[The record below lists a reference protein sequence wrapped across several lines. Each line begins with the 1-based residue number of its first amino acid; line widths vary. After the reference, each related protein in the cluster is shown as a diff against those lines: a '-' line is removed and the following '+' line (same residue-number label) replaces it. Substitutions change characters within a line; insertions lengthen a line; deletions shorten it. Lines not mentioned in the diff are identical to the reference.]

1 MIGLK
6 ILLYSILRLEI
17 AAKDKL
23 LPTIDLSE
31 KLKYCSKNFMEVYI
45 MGDMVRFIGFV
56 LVLACVAGFFYQ
68 LGALIFDKVK
78 GNDFNLRRVVWVI
91 VCGAVC
97 VIAGPTTADAF
108 LWVFKTVMDLGYFA
122 VMVAIAYVVISALH
136 RRR

>member
-1 MIGLK
+1 M
-6 ILLYSILRLEI
+6 EI
-17 AAKDKL
+17 AAKGKL

-31 KLKYCSKNFMEVYI
+31 NLKYCSKNI
-45 MGDMVRFIGFV
+45 MGDMLRFIGFV
-56 LVLACVAGFFYQ
+56 LVLACVAGFFYH

-78 GNDFNLRRVVWVI
+78 GNDLNWRRVVWVI
-91 VCGAVC
+91 VCGGVC

-122 VMVAIAYVVISALH
+122 VMVAIVSVVVSALH

>member
-1 MIGLK
+1 MVNLQT
-6 ILLYSILRLEI
+6 LLYLVLYFLI
-17 AAKDKL
+17 AAKGKL

-31 KLKYCSKNFMEVYI
+31 NLKYCSKNFMEAYI
-45 MGDMVRFIGFV
+45 MGDMLRFIGFL

-78 GNDFNLRRVVWVI
+78 GNDFNWRRVVWVI
-91 VCGAVC
+91 VCGGVC
-97 VIAGPTTADAF
+97 VIAGPATADAF

-122 VMVAIAYVVISALH
+122 VMVAIVYVVVSALH

>member
-1 MIGLK
+1 MVSSHV
-6 ILLYSILRLEI
+6 LLYLTLHLKI
-17 AAKDKL
+17 AAKGKL
-23 LPTIDLSE
+23 LPAMVLSE

-45 MGDMVRFIGFV
+45 MGDMLRFIGFL

-78 GNDFNLRRVVWVI
+78 GNDLNWRRVVWVI
-91 VCGAVC
+91 VCGGVC

-108 LWVFKTVMDLGYFA
+108 LWVFKTVMDLGYFT
-122 VMVAIAYVVISALH
+122 VMVAIVYVVVSALH

>member
-1 MIGLK
+1 MVNFQT
-6 ILLYSILRLEI
+6 LLYSILYFLI

-31 KLKYCSKNFMEVYI
+31 NLNI
-45 MGDMVRFIGFV
+45 MGDMLRLIAFL

-78 GNDFNLRRVVWVI
+78 GNDLNWRRVVWVI
-91 VCGAVC
+91 VCGGVC

-122 VMVAIAYVVISALH
+122 VMVAIVYVVVSALH